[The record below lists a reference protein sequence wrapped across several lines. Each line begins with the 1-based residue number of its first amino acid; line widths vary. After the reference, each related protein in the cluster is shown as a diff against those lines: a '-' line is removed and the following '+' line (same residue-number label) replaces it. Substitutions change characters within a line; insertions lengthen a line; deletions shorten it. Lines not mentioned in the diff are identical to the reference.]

1 MGKLRFHETA
11 VTTATWIAL
20 MACCPSASA
29 QAIQPVEVA
38 SYGPAGL
45 DVTETDIA
53 VGDGNVVAVY
63 IATNAYDFTDSRI
76 GYAHRTSDSWTS
88 DVISNY
94 VDPTLTLDGVTDPS
108 VVFDRSTGEFVC
120 GALGSKT
127 RPPQEVDKYIL
138 ISRFHPDDPLPGWD
152 DWQILYMAT
161 GSALESA
168 LDKPFLVAGELDEA
182 KGQEPYLLC
191 MEVLLPAQ
199 TPVYRYFRQRGV
211 GETWVHDRIGVSG
224 EPVQGLFSAQ
234 PSVYDDGP
242 IYMAYHTYSTP
253 YQFEFLVGADDNAT
267 GGVDWDYLR
276 DDATAQHL
284 FVAFNHP
291 AGPWN
296 DKLPGFFFTGS
307 RAPQLAV
314 DPTSPDRLFIAYD
327 DTDPCPCPPGEPDDV
342 EVYVTRLDRQPS
354 EDWLANPKV
363 RVHEDRDPGDS
374 DKDQFK
380 PVITV
385 DTQGWVHVVFYDDIM
400 HGAND
405 RFDLHWAVSTNN
417 GVGYRHSYPPVI
429 LPNEAMLDL
438 ELDTTKPSPRE
449 YNGLDFFLD
458 DQGTLTIWTSFM
470 GTHWDPAFFPET
482 AIFAAYLEVTP

>member
-1 MGKLRFHETA
+1 MGKLKFHETA
-11 VTTATWIAL
+11 VTTATWIVS
-20 MACCPSASA
+20 MACCPSAGA
-29 QAIQPVEVA
+29 QAIQPVELA

-63 IATNAYDFTDSRI
+63 IPTNAYDLADSRI

-108 VVFDRSTGEFVC
+108 VVFDRSTGQFVC
-120 GALGSKT
+120 CGLGTKSGES
-127 RPPQEVDKYIL
+127 QGDVDKCIL

-152 DWQILYMAT
+152 DWQVLYTAT

-182 KGQEPYLLC
+182 KGQELYLLC
-191 MEVLLPAQ
+191 MEVIDPGIR
-199 TPVYRYFRQRGV
+199 VYRYFRQRGV
-211 GETWVHDRIGVSG
+211 SEPWVQDNVTVGGDLVSG
-224 EPVQGLFSAQ
+224 IFSAQ
-234 PSVYDDGP
+234 PDVHEDGSL
-242 IYMAYHTYSTP
+242 YVAYHAAGSP
-253 YQFEFLVGADDNAT
+253 LRFEFLVGTDNNT
-267 GGVDWDYLR
+267 SGGIDWDYLH
-276 DDATAQHL
+276 DDATGQRLA
-284 FVAFNHP
+284 VPFNHT
-291 AGPWN
+291 AGFWN
-296 DKLPGFFFTGS
+296 TQLPEFFVVGI

-314 DPTSPDRLFIAYD
+314 DPTSPDRLFVAYD
-327 DTDPCPCPPGEPDDV
+327 DTDPCPCPPGEPNDV
-342 EVYVTRLDRQPS
+342 EVYVSRLDRQPS
-354 EDWLANPKV
+354 GDWLANPKV

-438 ELDTTKPSPRE
+438 ELDTTNPSPRE